1 MNIAR
6 YIKEHGTAVFYRV
19 TDYPSK
25 RLLEQV
31 KDKSLEKSIR
41 EAVYKEAPEGVHIFI
56 SDISYYPYGKSDRK
70 IASFVVFSLDRV
82 EGESVYNEEIR
93 KSKEIRKELKKYVK
107 NKILP
112 FVKNLDVIGSILI
125 GDIIDKSKY
134 PTKYSDID
142 IVLLT
147 DKQYPHKSIKDLI
160 KKLKESPGKVKV
172 NAYNLPGWKITS
184 RVIKKK
190 GDVPVEYNL
199 ISYPKFVSM
208 YKTWKRKHKLLPKYS
223 KVAFSSAEVLTGRD
237 AAEDFIR
244 KVIELTG

>member
-1 MNIAR
+1 MENI
-6 YIKEHGTAVFYRV
+6 KF
-19 TDYPSK
+19 
-25 RLLEQV
+25 LLLLAKLLMLQ
-31 KDKSLEKSIR
+31 EKTN
-41 EAVYKEAPEGVHIFI
+41 YPEGQLFQ
-56 SDISYYPYGKSDRK
+56 
-70 IASFVVFSLDRV
+70 
-82 EGESVYNEEIR
+82 
-93 KSKEIRKELKKYVK
+93 
-107 NKILP
+107 
-112 FVKNLDVIGSILI
+112 
-125 GDIIDKSKY
+125 
-134 PTKYSDID
+134 T
-142 IVLLT
+142 
-147 DKQYPHKSIKDLI
+147 LI